1 MDREK
6 ISVRAITNSLA
17 FSKTNEKNT
26 MAANSKNKGIIL
38 LYIIKHFTRPTIV
51 MIETNPLELKPTL
64 SIRLY
69 LHLSCF
75 YFCYLST
82 ERTTSGCIIHVVHNK
97 ISIIR
102 LCVSTYFT
110 QRKRE
115 TVKILSIFIYP
126 LFFTSLASSF
136 LLFTMNELFI

>member
-82 ERTTSGCIIHVVHNK
+82 ERHNK